1 MKALCS
7 DGLKRHLYSDI
18 KMNGEVKIGT
28 IYIGGIWISHFEVVV
43 IKGPKEKFIVYRI
56 SQITP

>member
-7 DGLKRHLYSDI
+7 DGHLYSDI

-28 IYIGGIWISHFEVVV
+28 IFWWDLDFALRGGGNKRAE
-43 IKGPKEKFIVYRI
+43 VYRI

>member
-7 DGLKRHLYSDI
+7 DGLKRHKLYSDI

-28 IYIGGIWISHFEVVV
+28 IYWWDLDFALRGGG
-43 IKGPKEKFIVYRI
+43 KGPKKKIIVYRI